1 MNENPDAMPVSEPGR
16 ADVPPPDVPLT
27 SSAQRYL
34 DQTRPWARF
43 LSIMTFL
50 MAAFMTL
57 AGITMIVLGI
67 GPRFVP
73 SGPGRFGSLG
83 SVEGATGG
91 LFYIVLAILYL
102 APGVFLS
109 RYASAIRVLEM
120 TRSPQALED
129 ALRNQKSFWRYIGIL
144 TIIGLIFTAAVI
156 AVGLILL
163 VLFTRR

>member
-1 MNENPDAMPVSEPGR
+1 MNENPDAMPVSEPGS
-16 ADVPPPDVPLT
+16 ADVPPTEVHLT
-27 SSAQRYL
+27 SNAQRYL

-57 AGITMIVLGI
+57 AGIAMILMGI
-67 GPRFVP
+67 GPRFIP
-73 SGPGRFGSLG
+73 AGQGRFGSLG
-83 SVEGATGG
+83 SVEGATSG
-91 LFYIVLAILYL
+91 LFYIMLAILYL

-109 RYASAIRVLEM
+109 RYASAIRVLEV

-129 ALRNQKSFWRYIGIL
+129 ALRSQKSFWRYIGIL
-144 TIIGLIFTAAVI
+144 TIIGLILTAAVI
-156 AVGLILL
+156 VVGLILL